1 MIRVTFRS
9 THRPAERGQA
19 DGFGAADGL
28 FEKLVAV
35 ATVIT
40 VTTATMMTIRSRDRI
55 FIVLAGTMRVC
66 RLEIRRADLRIRSRE
81 VFMGTGAFT
90 D

>member
-19 DGFGAADGL
+19 DGFGAAAGP

-40 VTTATMMTIRSRDRI
+40 VTTATIMTMRSDRI
-55 FIVLAGTMRVC
+55 FIVARGDHARVP
-66 RLEIRRADLRIRSRE
+66 
-81 VFMGTGAFT
+81 T
-90 D
+90 

>member
-19 DGFGAADGL
+19 DGFGAADGP

-35 ATVIT
+35 TTAIT

-55 FIVLAGTMRVC
+55 FIVPRGDHARVP
-66 RLEIRRADLRIRSRE
+66 
-81 VFMGTGAFT
+81 T
-90 D
+90 